1 MQNENDAH
9 ESSSK
14 EGEGRQSLEQIID
27 WFEKNAPEPSKVS
40 MSTTEDRVR
49 DVNAA
54 FDPAWRLQDDIMRVV
69 ERFYIING
77 HDQWAPEI
85 AINFEDHMKVVRVL
99 DARLDIIRY
108 RFSQDERFTVERPNH
123 RKIEAEASTQISW
136 LERDRIAGVDSLNH
150 TTTEE
155 MEALKLINDILYS
168 ITGTVERLLRDRR
181 SQR

>member
-1 MQNENDAH
+1 VRTVIFVITNKMQNENDAH

-14 EGEGRQSLEQIID
+14 EGEGTISPMGGAAFHSDVVLLISKGRRSLEQIID

-40 MSTTEDRVR
+40 MSTTEDGVR

-54 FDPAWRLQDDIMRVV
+54 FDSAWRLQDDIMRVV

-123 RKIEAEASTQISW
+123 RKIEAEVIDDMQPIKGCGF
-136 LERDRIAGVDSLNH
+136 RP
-150 TTTEE
+150 
-155 MEALKLINDILYS
+155 
-168 ITGTVERLLRDRR
+168 RR
-181 SQR
+181 K